1 MKSIKYI
8 LSSALMMAACTL
20 TLSSCS
26 DDDLGPTIF
35 PDPGSEL
42 DSTAYTYKFDKWLQ
56 QNYLKPYNLQFVY
69 KMKDI
74 STNMN
79 YNVIPASF
87 QKAEDVAVLAKYMWF
102 DAYEAVAGDG
112 IEFLKQN
119 SPRMI
124 HIIGSPA
131 YETDGSIIQ
140 GLAEGG
146 VKISLYQVNDIDA
159 NSYESLNNICFKV
172 MHHEFTHILHQKKTY
187 PTTFNLVSNGKYDGT
202 NWASKNTYVVRS
214 LGFVDPYA
222 SSQYREDYA
231 ETTALYIT
239 YSDEEW
245 AQLLD
250 DASHGW
256 YYDSNSSRAYRY
268 CYYTNNE
275 VSDDNIKYA
284 STSEVRDYVTPDDD
298 TVKVAYNTI
307 NNSVRYSNN
316 YYMGT
321 APYTINSDSTAYH
334 DAKGRPVDAGGYLL
348 DLDGSRIRI
357 PLLIHDVE
365 DTDGVKGN
373 EAILAKLAII
383 RQWFLDSWNID
394 LDALHR
400 EVQKRQ
406 HNYDIN
412 ALRKQ
417 IDDVK

>member
-35 PDPGSEL
+35 PDPGNEL

-56 QNYLKPYNLQFVY
+56 QNYLQPFNLQFVY

-79 YNVIPASF
+79 YNVVPADL

-112 IEFLKQN
+112 ANFLKQN

-131 YETDGSIIQ
+131 YQTDGSIIQ
-140 GLAEGG
+140 GLA
-146 VKISLYQVNDIDA
+146 
-159 NSYESLNNICFKV
+159 
-172 MHHEFTHILHQKKTY
+172 
-187 PTTFNLVSNGKYDGT
+187 
-202 NWASKNTYVVRS
+202 VRS

-256 YYDSNSSRAYRY
+256 YYDSNSSMAYRY

-284 STSEVRDYVTPDDD
+284 ATNEVRDYVTPDDD
-298 TVKVAYNTI
+298 TVKVSFNTI